1 MPWSSHKRQ
10 KERENKREKK
20 VKTIR
25 IQEGRDMET
34 PKSFRKQSYE
44 NMHAD
49 WLKIMFL
56 ELDGDAESAQAVD
69 VMMAQAKRIYILVI
83 KVNKLF
89 SFVLSWCLLKEKENM
104 FSVFLFNNYIM
115 SSRFLSRDS

>member
-1 MPWSSHKRQ
+1 MICHFTLHSARDFSKSKKVPWSSHKRQ

-25 IQEGRDMET
+25 SQEERDMET
-34 PKSFRKQSYE
+34 PKSFRKQSYK

-56 ELDGDAESAQAVD
+56 
-69 VMMAQAKRIYILVI
+69 
-83 KVNKLF
+83 
-89 SFVLSWCLLKEKENM
+89 
-104 FSVFLFNNYIM
+104 
-115 SSRFLSRDS
+115 